1 MLYLLPILLYRFY
14 ELICQTKQKKII
26 KKFIYHVV
34 VDVTLIIF
42 IVTLI
47 DNNFNIFSKLF

>member
-1 MLYLLPILLYRFY
+1 MLHLLPILLYRFY
-14 ELICQTKQKKII
+14 ELICQTKQKII